1 FRRVLFRSRA
11 CGQGRHSRT
20 PRPIAP
26 HARSWQLT
34 PGLAMLVAL
43 SCHGTGSMS
52 LLFAVLLIGL
62 AWGLGALQL
71 WPRTRWVGDVLP
83 WLGAVLALAV
93 AGCVV
98 LGIAGMLLPLGDWQ
112 SPSMGQT
119 LHQLLGEGTLAM
131 RRSGRA
137 WLDGA
142 ANVYLNLDIA

>member
-1 FRRVLFRSRA
+1 
-11 CGQGRHSRT
+11 
-20 PRPIAP
+20 
-26 HARSWQLT
+26 
-34 PGLAMLVAL
+34 
-43 SCHGTGSMS
+43 MS

-71 WPRTRWVGDVLP
+71 WPRARWVGDVLP
-83 WLGAVLALAV
+83 WLGGVLALAV

-131 RRSGRA
+131 RRSVRA
-137 WLDGA
+137 WLDRA
-142 ANVYLNLDIA
+142 ANVYLNLDIAWTLLALCLALLHGLVFWAGVAERRRQARVRRTR